1 LSGFDGAFGKLEREQ
16 RSAAGRILGGDMPS
30 VCVSDLA
37 GDGEAEAGAG
47 STARR
52 RCAEVALEH
61 VWQVFVADPKAVV
74 ADRDVC
80 RR

>member
-1 LSGFDGAFGKLEREQ
+1 
-16 RSAAGRILGGDMPS
+16 MPS